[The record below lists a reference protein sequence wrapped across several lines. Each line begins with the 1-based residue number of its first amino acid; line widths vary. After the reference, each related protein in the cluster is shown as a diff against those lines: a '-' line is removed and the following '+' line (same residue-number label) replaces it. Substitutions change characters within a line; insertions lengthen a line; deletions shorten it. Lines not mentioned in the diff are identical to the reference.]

1 MLTMLQSGKEG
12 FELLKVLECILE
24 DWGEGVLCVCVH
36 VPAVAKA
43 LPFPFPHGMELTAA
57 MHE

>member
-1 MLTMLQSGKEG
+1 MLQSGKEG
-12 FELLKVLECILE
+12 FEPFKVLECILE

-36 VPAVAKA
+36 VPAAAKA